1 MQVLRQFLQGRTYLE
16 NLRIAVRLRAALA
29 CVLVL
34 MFVGTAIPF
43 WHFQRVR
50 NRVTRVSVAER
61 RLAAVLRI
69 NNGLLTLTSRLHRA
83 ADSEEPEPFE
93 AEARKL
99 VGTFQSEMA
108 GANRDLHEMAPTNGR
123 EKLVVDSLN
132 DIVEQLPDRIHELI
146 GLARADDWVAL
157 HGRLADQVDHTDDVA
172 EALMREADA
181 NLSQEQDLLFEDIAH
196 AERQAVWAL
205 AITGTLSLLAAALL
219 GVIVT
224 RSITGPLATLHAG
237 TQALAQ
243 GDFEHRIAVEGR
255 NELASLAAVF
265 NGTTQRLAE
274 LYGQLRLSEEQLQE
288 LLARETQARHT
299 AELLNQIG
307 RLLSAELDEGRLTQ
321 SMIDIA
327 TQIVRAESGA
337 LLYDTGSSARPVMVL
352 CAGARNETAKQL
364 ARLRPTALWP
374 TSGEI
379 IRFGDISTH
388 EAYTAA
394 WSLENGYGHDEQPM
408 KSYLAAPILS
418 RSKQVFGVLLF
429 GHSDANVFSERDV
442 EVVNGICAQ
451 AAIALENARLFEQV
465 NVANRALENSNEAL
479 RRANDDLSVFA
490 YSASHDLQEPL
501 RNLSLYSQLLQRTYQ
516 GRLDPQAD
524 EFIGYLVAGA
534 ARMSDLVKDL
544 LCYLKVSSA
553 YTHSARSESVA
564 AAIDKALLN
573 LNAAVQSSKATVV
586 YKDLPHVA
594 VDGVHLQQ
602 LFQNLIS
609 NAIKYRA
616 SEEPQI
622 RISAEKSNGYWCFS
636 VKDNGIGINP
646 QYASTVFRLFKRLH
660 GHGEYP
666 GTGVGLA
673 ICQKI
678 VERHGGRIWVES
690 QPGKGSDFR
699 FTLPQG
705 NA

>member
-1 MQVLRQFLQGRTYLE
+1 MRALKRFLQGRAFLE

-43 WHFQRVR
+43 WHFQRVK

-69 NNGLLTLTSRLHRA
+69 NNGLLTLMSRLHRA
-83 ADSEEPEPFE
+83 ADSEEPQPFE

-108 GANRDLHEMAPTNGR
+108 GANRDLHEMTPTNGR
-123 EKLVVDSLN
+123 EKLVVDSLS

-146 GLARADDWVAL
+146 ALARADDWVAL

-181 NLSQEQDLLFEDIAH
+181 NLSHEQELLFEDIAH
-196 AERQAVWAL
+196 AERQAAWAL
-205 AITGTLSLLAAALL
+205 AIAGTLSLLAAALL
-219 GVIVT
+219 GLIVT
-224 RSITGPLATLHAG
+224 RSITGPLSTLHAG
-237 TQALAQ
+237 TQALAH
-243 GDFEHRIAVEGR
+243 GNFEHRIAVEGR
-255 NELASLAAVF
+255 NELASLAEVF
-265 NGTTQRLAE
+265 NGTTQKLAE
-274 LYGQLRLSEEQLQE
+274 LYGQLRLGEERLQE
-288 LLARETQARHT
+288 LLARETQARYR

-321 SMIDIA
+321 SMTDIA
-327 TQIVRAESGA
+327 TQIVRAEAGA
-337 LLYDTGSSARPVMVL
+337 LLYNTGLSAGPVIVV
-352 CAGARNETAKQL
+352 CAGVHSEAAKRL
-364 ARLRPTALWP
+364 ARLSSTALWP

-379 IRFGDISTH
+379 IRFADISTH
-388 EAYTAA
+388 EAYAA
-394 WSLENGYGHDEQPM
+394 LWNLENGYRQGDPI

-429 GHSDANVFSERDV
+429 GHSDANVFSERDI

-501 RNLSLYSQLLQRTYQ
+501 RNLSLYSQLLHRTYQ

-553 YTHSARSESVA
+553 YSHSAGSESVA

-573 LNAAVQSSKATVV
+573 LKAAVQASKATVV
-586 YKDLPHVA
+586 YNDLPHVA

-616 SEEPQI
+616 SEEPRI
-622 RISAEKSNGYWCFS
+622 RISAEQANGYWCFS

-646 QYASTVFRLFKRLH
+646 QYAGTVFTLFKRLH

-690 QPGKGSDFR
+690 QPGNGSDFR
-699 FTLPQG
+699 FTLPQS